1 VPAIVTQRFIL
12 SLIAGQSNNSAPLT
26 RGIAPLCLSATSRK
40 GSEMSNP
47 TRRIVTRLGL
57 AAPALALL
65 PRGLWA
71 AGEAVKIGAPYPL
84 TGGAASAGTAVKQA
98 IEVAVDIIN
107 NPHPELPNLPL
118 APTSG
123 LPGLGGRP
131 VEVIFADHQGNP
143 AIAQSE
149 ALRLITQDKV
159 VALVGCY
166 QSSCGLTASAVAERY
181 GIPFMAS
188 EASAPSLTERGF
200 KWFFRPTP
208 IGTDFGAAYAAFLVD
223 RKAAGFKIDKLA
235 LVNEN
240 TEYGTSTGTAITT
253 AVAAK
258 GLKIDTHIAYNA
270 NSSDVSAQVLQ
281 LKSADPDVVIFVSY
295 TSDSILFMKTM
306 HTLDWKP
313 PLLIGDDSGF
323 SDNAFI
329 EAVGDLAQGAI
340 NRSSYDIGKPGS
352 ASFVVNELYEKHAGH
367 ALDDTSARGMQG
379 FLALM
384 DAINRAGS
392 TEPTKIQAAL
402 VSQDLKPEQL
412 MIGYNGIKYDA
423 KGQNT
428 LAATLLVQLDGKK
441 YVSVWP
447 DNKAAHPPVLPFKGW
462 S

>member
-1 VPAIVTQRFIL
+1 MQE
-12 SLIAGQSNNSAPLT
+12 GNEM
-26 RGIAPLCLSATSRK
+26 ATT
-40 GSEMSNP
+40 
-47 TRRIVTRLGL
+47 TRRSVTRLGL
-57 AAPALALL
+57 AALGLAAPAIALL
-65 PRGLWA
+65 PRGLRA
-71 AGEAVKIGAPYPL
+71 ADAPVRIGAPYPL

-107 NPHPELPNLPL
+107 NAHPELPDLPL
-118 APTSG
+118 AATAG
-123 LPGLGGRP
+123 LPGLGGRK
-131 VEVIFADHQGNP
+131 VEVVFADHQGNP

-159 VALVGCY
+159 AALVGCY

-181 GIPFMAS
+181 GVPFMAS

-208 IGTDFGAAYAAFLVD
+208 IGTDFGAAYASFITDSKAKGSKVD
-223 RKAAGFKIDKLA
+223 KIA

-240 TEYGTSTGTAITT
+240 TEYGTSTGNAIIAAAT
-253 AVAAK
+253 AK
-258 GLKIDTHIAYNA
+258 GLKIDTRIAYNA

-281 LKSADPDVVIFVSY
+281 LKSFDADVVIFVSY
-295 TSDSILFMKTM
+295 TSDAILFMKTM
-306 HTLDWKP
+306 HTLNWKP
-313 PLLIGDDSGF
+313 PMLIGDDSGF

-329 EAVGDLAQGAI
+329 EAVGALAQGAI
-340 NRSSYDIGKPGS
+340 NRSSFSLGAADS
-352 ASFVVNELYEKHAGH
+352 ASSVVNGLYAKHAGH

-384 DAINRAGS
+384 EAINRAGS
-392 TEPTKIQAAL
+392 TDPAKIQAAL
-402 VSQDLKPEQL
+402 VSQDLKPAQL

-428 LAATLLVQLDGKK
+428 LAATLLVQLDGKT

-447 DNKAAHPPVLPFKGW
+447 DKAAAHFATMPFKGW
-462 S
+462 T

>member
-1 VPAIVTQRFIL
+1 MPT
-12 SLIAGQSNNSAPLT
+12 T
-26 RGIAPLCLSATSRK
+26 
-40 GSEMSNP
+40 
-47 TRRIVTRLGL
+47 TRRNITRLGL

-65 PRGLWA
+65 PRGLRA
-71 AGEAVKIGAPYPL
+71 ADAPVRIGAPYPL
-84 TGGAASAGTAVKQA
+84 TGVAASAGMAVKQA

-107 NPHPELPNLPL
+107 SPHPELPKLPL
-118 APTSG
+118 AATEG
-123 LPGLGGRP
+123 LPGLGGRK

-159 VALVGCY
+159 AALVGCY

-208 IGTDFGAAYAAFLVD
+208 IGTDFGNAYASFLAE
-223 RKAAGFKIDKLA
+223 RKAAGFKVEKVA
-235 LVNEN
+235 VVNEN
-240 TEYGTSTGTAITT
+240 TEYGTSTGNAIIAAAT
-253 AVAAK
+253 AK
-258 GLKIDTHIAYNA
+258 GLKVDIRIAYNA

-306 HTLDWKP
+306 HTLNWKP
-313 PLLIGDDSGF
+313 PILIGDDSGF
-323 SDNAFI
+323 SDTAFI
-329 EAVGDLAQGAI
+329 EAVGDLAQGVF
-340 NRSSYDIGKPGS
+340 NRSSFDVGKPGS
-352 ASFVVNELYEKHAGH
+352 ASYVVNDIYQKHAGH

-384 DAINRAGS
+384 EAINRAGS
-392 TEPTKIQAAL
+392 TEPAKIQAAL
-402 VSQDLKPEQL
+402 VSQDLTADQL

-428 LAATLLVQLDGKK
+428 LAATLLVQLEGKK
-441 YVSVWP
+441 YVSIWP
-447 DNKAAHPPVLPFKGW
+447 EKSATQPAVLPFKGW
-462 S
+462 G